1 MHFSPAIFLKSFSK
15 GTNQKRTDKQ
25 DTQVQL
31 ADISDKA
38 MVHVIGKKKHF
49 FKKRQ
54 PKKTLAGQTQQT
66 PTFM

>member
-1 MHFSPAIFLKSFSK
+1 MHFSPAIFFKSFSK

-38 MVHVIGKKKHF
+38 MVHVIGKKK
-49 FKKRQ
+49 Q
-54 PKKTLAGQTQQT
+54 
-66 PTFM
+66 